1 MGRNPIAKAQ
11 LTRFRIALL
20 LAVAAD
26 ALQFVFL
33 PFLVEGAD
41 SPADDGI
48 DAVTAVVLIYLLGF
62 HWEFLPSFA
71 AKLLPGV
78 DLVPLWTLSVANV
91 YRQTKRLAASQAT
104 QQEGA
109 PPQEQGPIAS

>member
-41 SPADDGI
+41 SPADDVI
-48 DAVTAVVLIYLLGF
+48 DLVTGALMMYLLGF
-62 HWEFLPSFA
+62 HWEILPSFA
-71 AKLLPGV
+71 AKLVPGL
-78 DLVPLWTLSVANV
+78 DLAPLWTLSVANV
-91 YRQTKRLAASQAT
+91 YRKTKRLAASQA
-104 QQEGA
+104 
-109 PPQEQGPIAS
+109 QGSDPIAS